1 MKTLKR
7 IKSSIKKSSSSIY
20 HKMLDEEHDIESF
33 LKDKV
38 YRKKKLRA
46 LKRDLRN
53 NAKKINAEVQLER
66 EAMIL
71 LRKYAKNKKLTKRE
85 KKIVKTSLIDICKVV
100 PSLGIF
106 LLPGGIVLLPLVS
119 KILPF
124 DLMPSAFQAKKKQKT
139 KRTKR
144 SKRSKKRK
152 TKRR

>member
-20 HKMLDEEHDIESF
+20 HKILDEEHDIESF
-33 LKDKV
+33 LKDKI

-46 LKRDLRN
+46 LKRDLRKD
-53 NAKKINAEVQLER
+53 AKKINEEVQLEK
-66 EAMIL
+66 EAIL
-71 LRKYAKNKKLTKRE
+71 LLKKNATGKKLTRKQT
-85 KKIVKTSLIDICKVV
+85 KIVKTSLIDICKVV

-124 DLMPSAFQAKKKQKT
+124 DLMPSAFQAKKK
-139 KRTKR
+139 RRKR
-144 SKRSKKRK
+144 SKRSKRSK
-152 TKRR
+152 TKCR

>member
-20 HKMLDEEHDIESF
+20 HKILDEEHDIESF
-33 LKDKV
+33 LKDKI

-46 LKRDLRN
+46 LKRDLRKD
-53 NAKKINAEVQLER
+53 AKKINEEVQLEK
-66 EAMIL
+66 EAIL
-71 LRKYAKNKKLTKRE
+71 LLKKNATGKKLTRKQT
-85 KKIVKTSLIDICKVV
+85 KIVKTSLIDICKVV

-124 DLMPSAFQAKKKQKT
+124 DLMPSAFQAKKK
-139 KRTKR
+139 RRKR
-144 SKRSKKRK
+144 SKRSKRSKN
-152 TKRR
+152 KRR

>member
-20 HKMLDEEHDIESF
+20 HKILDEEHDIESF
-33 LKDKV
+33 LKDKI

-46 LKRDLRN
+46 LKRDLRKD
-53 NAKKINAEVQLER
+53 AKKINEEVQLEK
-66 EAMIL
+66 EAIL
-71 LRKYAKNKKLTKRE
+71 LLKKNATGKKLTRKQT
-85 KKIVKTSLIDICKVV
+85 KIVKTSLIDICKVV

-124 DLMPSAFQAKKKQKT
+124 DLMPSAFQDKKK
-139 KRTKR
+139 RRKR
-144 SKRSKKRK
+144 SKRSKRSKN
-152 TKRR
+152 KRR